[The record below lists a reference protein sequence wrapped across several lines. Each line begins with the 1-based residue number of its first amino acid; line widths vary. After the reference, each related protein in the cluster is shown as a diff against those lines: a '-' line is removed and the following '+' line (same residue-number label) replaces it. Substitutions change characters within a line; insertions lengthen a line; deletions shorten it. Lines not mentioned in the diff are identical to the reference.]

1 MKKQIL
7 ALAVVGALGVSSVTV
22 ASPSSAPAVAAE
34 AQLGRWV
41 ARAAARELREH
52 GINVRR
58 AEHALVRAGARLGG
72 AAGSV
77 FGEGGARVGAHLG
90 AL

>member
-34 AQLGRWV
+34 AQLGAVGGPSGRPRTPT
-41 ARAAARELREH
+41 ARRQRPAC
-52 GINVRR
+52 
-58 AEHALVRAGARLGG
+58 
-72 AAGSV
+72 
-77 FGEGGARVGAHLG
+77 
-90 AL
+90 